1 MKPTQQARREGSEL
15 FRLCLVNGLID
26 EGRARDVVKRFI
38 AEKPRG
44 YLNTLSYFLRLVKL
58 DAARHTARIET
69 AAPLPPELQA
79 RVTAALTKQYG
90 AGLTASFT
98 EQPALIG
105 GMRIQVGSDVYDGSV
120 KERLAVLAQSF

>member
-1 MKPTQQARREGSEL
+1 
-15 FRLCLVNGLID
+15 
-26 EGRARDVVKRFI
+26 
-38 AEKPRG
+38 
-44 YLNTLSYFLRLVKL
+44 LNTLSYFLRLVKL